1 MSVKVTKKERK
12 AAKTYDRYVAEMAT
26 IDDKN
31 LSDTAKEMLKKFIPE
46 PIPYDIKIDE
56 EAIERLITSRISLL
70 LNKPFF
76 GNLAT
81 RLILR
86 NADEWLPTA
95 ATDGRYFYYNSR
107 FVMSLTPKE
116 VDFLVGHEV
125 LHVVYDHMGRRGDRH
140 PQLWNIANDY
150 LVNWDLVE
158 ENVGEKIHTVPIL
171 YDAKYQG
178 MASEEVFDI
187 LYAKAKEQQKKNQ
200 QQKGDQG
207 EGDGEGDGQ
216 GQPGQPGQGGKPSKG
231 KGQSNNAP
239 TEKDIRDA
247 LGDAIDKVLD
257 EHLTGEEEGD
267 GNGGGDGEDGK
278 GTSGPV
284 PMTDAEKR
292 ALKDEVRE
300 AVLQAAEQAGAGN
313 VPGNVKRMIQELTEP
328 KIDWRELIAQQIESI
343 VKADFS
349 WQRPSR
355 RSAHMDAI
363 MPGTIPGNQI
373 DVCVAVDTSGSV
385 STEMLRDFMTE
396 IQGIM
401 EQFDEYNLHVWCFD
415 TSIYNPQKFTHDN
428 AMDMVDYEPEGFG
441 GTDFEVNWEWMKEED
456 IEPKKLIFFTD
467 GYPCGGWGD
476 PDYCETVW
484 VIHGPK
490 TIEPPFGIWAFYD
503 EQ

>member
-1 MSVKVTKKERK
+1 MSQLQMEHTAIDALKPFERNARTHSPK
-12 AAKTYDRYVAEMAT
+12 QIQQIARSIEQFGFNNPVLVDANSCIIAGHGRVEAAKLLGIDSVPT
-26 IDDKN
+26 IC
-31 LSDTAKEMLKKFIPE
+31 L
-46 PIPYDIKIDE
+46 
-56 EAIERLITSRISLL
+56 
-70 LNKPFF
+70 
-76 GNLAT
+76 
-81 RLILR
+81 
-86 NADEWLPTA
+86 
-95 ATDGRYFYYNSR
+95 
-107 FVMSLTPKE
+107 
-116 VDFLVGHEV
+116 
-125 LHVVYDHMGRRGDRH
+125 DH
-140 PQLWNIANDY
+140 L
-150 LVNWDLVE
+150 
-158 ENVGEKIHTVPIL
+158 
-171 YDAKYQG
+171 
-178 MASEEVFDI
+178 
-187 LYAKAKEQQKKNQ
+187 
-200 QQKGDQG
+200 
-207 EGDGEGDGQ
+207 
-216 GQPGQPGQGGKPSKG
+216 
-231 KGQSNNAP
+231 
-239 TEKDIRDA
+239 
-247 LGDAIDKVLD
+247 
-257 EHLTGEEEGD
+257 
-267 GNGGGDGEDGK
+267 
-278 GTSGPV
+278 
-284 PMTDAEKR
+284 TDAEKR